1 MVNLTFKEKMSLNKF
16 IRIKLSMFLLIANF
30 LGLMQMSNAAEPVAD
45 KVTSYIVTYFEVYS
59 SDIPKSISILKKL
72 LESSIKEDGNLRY
85 EVVQRIGQPDQFAI
99 LEAWQ
104 DLSSMT
110 NHQKSDTIISIKEQ
124 LNGLLKSSYDERPH
138 SALQVGKVSVPPSEM
153 KNSIFVITHVDIV
166 PTIKDQ
172 GIALVKD
179 ISTISPKDQGN
190 IRFEALT
197 QISRPNHMTIV
208 EIWANQDAVN
218 NHASRK
224 HKKDF
229 RVTLTPMSGSL
240 YDERFYKLIN

>member
-1 MVNLTFKEKMSLNKF
+1 M
-16 IRIKLSMFLLIANF
+16 LLLAANF
-30 LGLMQMSNAAEPVAD
+30 LGVMQMSHAAEPITE

-59 SDIPKSISILKKL
+59 SDILKTKFL
-72 LESSIKEDGNLRY
+72 LKELTDSSIKEDGNLRF

-104 DLSSMT
+104 DISSMT
-110 NHQKSDTIISIKEQ
+110 RHQKSEKVTAIKEK
-124 LNGLLKSSYDERPH
+124 LNVLLRSSYDERPH
-138 SALQVGKVSVPPSEM
+138 SALQVGKVMVPHAEI
-153 KNSIFVITHVDIV
+153 KNSIFAITHVDIV

-179 ISTISPKDQGN
+179 IATISPKDSGN

-197 QISRPNHMTIV
+197 QISRPNHMTII
-208 EIWANQDAVN
+208 EIWTNEDANK
-218 NHASRK
+218 NHASQK

-240 YDERFYKLIN
+240 YDERFYKLID

>member
-1 MVNLTFKEKMSLNKF
+1 MALIKF
-16 IRIKLSMFLLIANF
+16 SRIQLSIFLLVANL
-30 LGLMQMSNAAEPVAD
+30 LGFIQMSNAAEPVTE
-45 KVTSYIVTYFEVYS
+45 KITSYIVTYFEVYPAEIQKTTALLKELTQS
-59 SDIPKSISILKKL
+59 SL
-72 LESSIKEDGNLRY
+72 KEDGNLRF

-104 DLSSMT
+104 DVPSIT
-110 NHQKSDTIISIKEQ
+110 KHQQSANVIAMKER
-124 LNGLLKSSYDERPH
+124 LNPLLRSSYDERPH
-138 SALQVGKVSVPPSEM
+138 SALQVGKVKVPPNEM
-153 KNSIFVITHVDIV
+153 KNAIFAITHVDIV

-179 ISTISPKDQGN
+179 ISAISPKDQGN

-208 EIWANQDAVN
+208 EIWATQDAIN
-218 NHASRK
+218 NHASQK

-240 YDERFYKLIN
+240 YDERFYKLID

>member
-1 MVNLTFKEKMSLNKF
+1 MSLIKLS
-16 IRIKLSMFLLIANF
+16 RIKLSIFLLVANL
-30 LGLMQMSNAAEPVAD
+30 LGLSQMTNAAEPASE
-45 KVTSYIVTYFEVYS
+45 KVTSYIVTYFEVYP
-59 SDIPKSISILKKL
+59 SDLQKTKSILKEL
-72 LESSIKEDGNLRY
+72 TESSLKEDGNLRF
-85 EVVQRIGQPDQFAI
+85 EVVQRIGQPDQFVI

-104 DLSSMT
+104 DVSAMT
-110 NHQKSDTIISIKEQ
+110 KHQQSTNVISLKER
-124 LNGLLKSSYDERPH
+124 LNPLLRSSYDERPH
-138 SALQVGKVSVPPSEM
+138 SALQVGKVKVPQNEM
-153 KNSIFVITHVDIV
+153 KNAIFAITHVDIV

-179 ISTISPKDQGN
+179 IATISPKDQGN

-208 EIWANQDAVN
+208 EIWANQGAID
-218 NHASRK
+218 NHASQK

-240 YDERFYKLIN
+240 YDERFYKLID

>member
-1 MVNLTFKEKMSLNKF
+1 MALSKLIRVKF
-16 IRIKLSMFLLIANF
+16 CTLLLAASF
-30 LGLMQMSNAAEPVAD
+30 LGVMQMSHAAEPITE

-59 SDIPKSISILKKL
+59 SDILKTKFL
-72 LESSIKEDGNLRY
+72 LKELADSSIKEDGNLRF

-104 DLSSMT
+104 DISSMT
-110 NHQKSDTIISIKEQ
+110 RHQKSEKVAAIKEK
-124 LNGLLKSSYDERPH
+124 LNVLLRSSYDERPH
-138 SALQVGKVSVPPSEM
+138 SALQVGKVMVPHAEI
-153 KNSIFVITHVDIV
+153 KNSIFAITHVDIV

-179 ISTISPKDQGN
+179 ISTISPKDSGN

-197 QISRPNHMTIV
+197 QISRPNHMTII
-208 EIWANQDAVN
+208 EIWANEDAIK
-218 NHASRK
+218 NHASQK

-240 YDERFYKLIN
+240 YDERFYKLID

>member
-1 MVNLTFKEKMSLNKF
+1 MALIKF
-16 IRIKLSMFLLIANF
+16 SRNHLSMFLLVANF
-30 LGLMQMSNAAEPVAD
+30 LGFIQMSNAAEPVTE
-45 KVTSYIVTYFEVYS
+45 KVTSYIVTYFEVYPAEIQKTKSLLKELTQS
-59 SDIPKSISILKKL
+59 SL
-72 LESSIKEDGNLRY
+72 KEDGNLRF

-104 DLSSMT
+104 DVSTMMK
-110 NHQKSDTIISIKEQ
+110 HQQSANVIAMKDR
-124 LNGLLKSSYDERPH
+124 LNPLLRSSYDERPH
-138 SALQVGKVSVPPSEM
+138 SALQVGKVKVPPNEM
-153 KNSIFVITHVDIV
+153 KNAIFAITHVDIV

-179 ISTISPKDQGN
+179 ISAISPKDQGN

-208 EIWANQDAVN
+208 EIWANQDAIN
-218 NHASRK
+218 NHASQK

-240 YDERFYKLIN
+240 YDERFYKLID

>member
-1 MVNLTFKEKMSLNKF
+1 MSYD
-16 IRIKLSMFLLIANF
+16 
-30 LGLMQMSNAAEPVAD
+30 AEPINE

-59 SDIPKSISILKKL
+59 SDILKTKFLLKELTDSI
-72 LESSIKEDGNLRY
+72 IKEDGNLRF

-104 DLSSMT
+104 DISSLT
-110 NHQKSDTIISIKEQ
+110 RHQKSEKVTAFKDK
-124 LNGLLKSSYDERPH
+124 LNVLLRSSYDERPH
-138 SALQVGKVSVPPSEM
+138 YALQVGKVMVPHAEL
-153 KNSIFVITHVDIV
+153 KNLIFAITHVDIV

-179 ISTISPKDQGN
+179 ISTISPKDPGN

-208 EIWANQDAVN
+208 EIWANEDAIK
-218 NHASRK
+218 NHASQK

-229 RVTLTPMSGSL
+229 RVTLSPMSGSL
-240 YDERFYKLIN
+240 YDERFYKLID

>member
-1 MVNLTFKEKMSLNKF
+1 MTLSKWIRVKF
-16 IRIKLSMFLLIANF
+16 CMLLLAANF
-30 LGLMQMSNAAEPVAD
+30 LGVMQMSHAAEPITE

-59 SDIPKSISILKKL
+59 SDILKTKFL
-72 LESSIKEDGNLRY
+72 LKELTDSSIKEDGNLRF

-104 DLSSMT
+104 DISSMT
-110 NHQKSDTIISIKEQ
+110 RHQKSEKVTTIKEK
-124 LNGLLKSSYDERPH
+124 LNVLLRSSYDERPH
-138 SALQVGKVSVPPSEM
+138 SALQVGKVMVPHAEI
-153 KNSIFVITHVDIV
+153 KNSIFAITHVDIV

-179 ISTISPKDQGN
+179 IATISPKDSGN

-197 QISRPNHMTIV
+197 QISRPNHMTII
-208 EIWANQDAVN
+208 EIWANEDAN
-218 NHASRK
+218 KNHASQK

-240 YDERFYKLIN
+240 YDERFYKLID

>member
-1 MVNLTFKEKMSLNKF
+1 MTLS
-16 IRIKLSMFLLIANF
+16 KLSRVKFCMLLLVANF
-30 LGLMQMSNAAEPVAD
+30 LGVMKMSHAAEPITE

-59 SDIPKSISILKKL
+59 SDIVKTKL
-72 LESSIKEDGNLRY
+72 LLKELTDSSIKEDGNLRF

-99 LEAWQ
+99 LEAWR
-104 DLSSMT
+104 DISSMT
-110 NHQKSDTIISIKEQ
+110 QHQKSEKVTAIKEK
-124 LNGLLKSSYDERPH
+124 LNVLLRSSYDERPH
-138 SALQVGKVSVPPSEM
+138 SALQVGKVMVPHAEL
-153 KNSIFVITHVDIV
+153 KNSIFAITHVDIV

-179 ISTISPKDQGN
+179 ISTISPKDSGN

-208 EIWANQDAVN
+208 EIWANEDAIK
-218 NHASRK
+218 NHASQK

-240 YDERFYKLIN
+240 YDERFYKLID

>member
-1 MVNLTFKEKMSLNKF
+1 MSLIKLS
-16 IRIKLSMFLLIANF
+16 RIKLSIFLLVANL
-30 LGLMQMSNAAEPVAD
+30 LGLSQMTNAAEPASE
-45 KVTSYIVTYFEVYS
+45 KVTSYIVTYFEVYP
-59 SDIPKSISILKKL
+59 SDLQKTKSLLKEL
-72 LESSIKEDGNLRY
+72 TESSLKEDGNLRF

-104 DLSSMT
+104 DVSAMT
-110 NHQKSDTIISIKEQ
+110 KHQQSTNVISLKER
-124 LNGLLKSSYDERPH
+124 LNPLLRSSYDERPH
-138 SALQVGKVSVPPSEM
+138 SALQVGKVKVPQNEM
-153 KNSIFVITHVDIV
+153 KNAIFAITHVDIV

-179 ISTISPKDQGN
+179 IATISPKDKGN

-208 EIWANQDAVN
+208 EIWANQGAID
-218 NHASRK
+218 NHASQK

-240 YDERFYKLIN
+240 YDERFYKLID